1 MNTLDLCCGTK
12 SFSKIAD
19 KYGYNTYTLDLLEKF
34 EPTYC
39 CDLLQWDYKQFP
51 VGYFKIIWA
60 SPPCQSF
67 STMGGGKHRLKVDMT
82 PKTDIAKNGDLYLK
96 KVLEIIEY
104 FKPSLYLIENPR
116 ALMRYSEYMINFN
129 PIINECSYCKY
140 GFPYMKNT
148 DIFSN
153 KQLNLEK
160 CFYKR
165 KNVVNNCHHQ
175 TIKGSHTNRV
185 RSGVQRVSKETAY
198 QVPPQLIEFILSM
211 DTIGV

>member
-1 MNTLDLCCGTK
+1 MNSLELCSGTK
-12 SFSKIAD
+12 SFSKIAI

-34 EPTYC
+34 NPSFC
-39 CDLLQWDYKQFP
+39 CDLLEWDYKQFP
-51 VGYFKIIWA
+51 SGYFKIIWA

-82 PKTDIAKNGDLYLK
+82 PKTDIAKKGDLYLK

-116 ALMRYSEYMINFN
+116 ALMRYSEYIINFN

-153 KQLNLEK
+153 RQLNLQK

-175 TIKGSHTNRV
+175 TIQGSHNNRI
-185 RSGVQRVSKETAY
+185 RSGVQRVSRETSY
-198 QVPPQLIEFILSM
+198 QVPPQLIDYILKNFNEE
-211 DTIGV
+211 